1 MRKRDYVK
9 LTIFSANDE
18 ELLFCN
24 VFPMYVAAVMMLF
37 NFAILQG
44 ELNVLSITLFIG
56 SMIIACRAAYLS
68 GKNSK

>member
-9 LTIFSANDE
+9 FTIFSANDDD
-18 ELLFCN
+18 LLFN
-24 VFPMYVAAVMMLF
+24 VFPMYVTAVMMLF

-44 ELNVLSITLFIG
+44 EINVSSITLFIG